1 MHGFKIV
8 LFAVLFAAL
17 PVVVTAQKTL
27 PGTGGSS
34 QPAPEHRTY
43 QRSEGMPFMG
53 HGPGMMRT
61 EESLKVLQR
70 NLNLSDAQAAQV
82 KQIVDSR
89 RSRFESIREEGRPK
103 FRQLMALLNKPNPDP
118 TAVGQATIAL
128 KQVHDR
134 AKTEQANLEKD
145 FLNVLNN
152 TQRQTVNKLREQA
165 PTVMA
170 LHRLG
175 LLAPENT
182 SEQTTELFNR

>member
-1 MHGFKIV
+1 MHRFKIA

-17 PVVVTAQKTL
+17 PVVLAAQKTL

-43 QRSEGMPFMG
+43 QQSEGMPFMG
-53 HGPGMMRT
+53 HGPGMRV

-70 NLNLSDAQAAQV
+70 NLNLSEAQAAQV

-89 RSRFESIREEGRPK
+89 RTRFESIREEGRPK

-128 KQVHDR
+128 KQVHEK
-134 AKTEQANLEKD
+134 AMTEQANLEKD

-152 TQRQTVNKLREQA
+152 TQRQTVNSLREKA

-175 LLAPENT
+175 LLTPENNA
-182 SEQTTELFNR
+182 EQTTALFNR

>member
-1 MHGFKIV
+1 MHRFKIA
-8 LFAVLFAAL
+8 LFAVLFATL
-17 PVVVTAQKTL
+17 PLVVSAQKTQS
-27 PGTGGSS
+27 GTGGNS
-34 QPAPEHRTY
+34 QPAPEHKTY

-53 HGPGMMRT
+53 MGPGMRV

-103 FRQLMALLNKPNPDP
+103 FRQLMALLNQPNPDP
-118 TAVGQATIAL
+118 TVVGKATIAL
-128 KQVHDR
+128 KQVHDK
-134 AKTEQANLEKD
+134 AKTEQANLERD
-145 FLNVLNN
+145 FMNVLNS
-152 TQRQTVNKLREQA
+152 TQKQTVNSLRDKA

-175 LLAPENT
+175 LLTPENNA
-182 SEQTTELFNR
+182 EQTTELFNR